1 MGNPVLGLKES
12 LPADKYPP
20 LYQYPRMPQYRAT
33 MIQRLKEAGHDS
45 LDVCPFFLYIPAC
58 RPIVRIMPLNLM
70 GLWSDPGAS
79 S

>member
-1 MGNPVLGLKES
+1 MGNPVLGLKEN

-45 LDVCPFFLYIPAC
+45 LDVRLLPLYNPASW
-58 RPIVRIMPLNLM
+58 PL
-70 GLWSDPGAS
+70 
-79 S
+79 